1 MSLVDT
7 KQLIRLVI
15 LSMTSSRWD
24 KKHEEADGR
33 EEKKAEDDMEQY
45 LQLRETAPQASSKQP
60 IVGQQSSAT

>member
-7 KQLIRLVI
+7 KLLIRLVI

-33 EEKKAEDDMEQY
+33 EEKKAEDFY
-45 LQLRETAPQASSKQP
+45 L
-60 IVGQQSSAT
+60 IVSQSTDIYVSAVHRQNR

>member
-24 KKHEEADGR
+24 KKHDEADGR
-33 EEKKAEDDMEQY
+33 EEKKAEDDMEQSTTT
-45 LQLRETAPQASSKQP
+45 RNSSTSFK
-60 IVGQQSSAT
+60 